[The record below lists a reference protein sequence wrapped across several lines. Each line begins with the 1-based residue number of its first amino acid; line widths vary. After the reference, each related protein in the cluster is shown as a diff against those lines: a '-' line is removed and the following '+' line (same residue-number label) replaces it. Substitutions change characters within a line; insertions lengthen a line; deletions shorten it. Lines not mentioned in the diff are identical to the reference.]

1 MTKCRKQLTF
11 SMNFLF
17 KATKLTTQPK
27 FCQNDGEKSDNKRES
42 WVTFSSQTRAPHFCC
57 LKKKCHKVN
66 QLFIAPISILK
77 LQLKGSGIEGCVENW
92 NCRMVVKQR
101 KEGKKDF
108 GNMGSSS
115 SKILMIL
122 QSSASGCLCNNNFHY
137 LYTNHFALLKIS
149 SFSNQKSSSILVRN
163 DLTNTLLAAMRRQI
177 KIMRSWKWMGP

>member
-66 QLFIAPISILK
+66 QLFIGPISILK

-108 GNMGSSS
+108 GNMGSS